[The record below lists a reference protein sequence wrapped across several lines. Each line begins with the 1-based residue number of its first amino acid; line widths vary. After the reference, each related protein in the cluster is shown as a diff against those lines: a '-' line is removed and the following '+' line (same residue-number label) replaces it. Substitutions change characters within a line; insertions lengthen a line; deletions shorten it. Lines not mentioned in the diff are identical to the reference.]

1 MSGEPI
7 PGSAGVIVSTT
18 MPSMGGFSRARIVWR
33 SSRALTVRSM
43 VALLPRGL
51 PALMAA
57 RAYSSVWSRPG
68 TTRISHSWIRMA
80 LVFLTPQSR
89 PSPERGRRAGLAGP
103 AAEASG
109 NLIDVHRQQ
118 IRPH

>member
-1 MSGEPI
+1 
-7 PGSAGVIVSTT
+7 
-18 MPSMGGFSRARIVWR
+18 
-33 SSRALTVRSM
+33 
-43 VALLPRGL
+43 
-51 PALMAA
+51 
-57 RAYSSVWSRPG
+57 
-68 TTRISHSWIRMA
+68 MA